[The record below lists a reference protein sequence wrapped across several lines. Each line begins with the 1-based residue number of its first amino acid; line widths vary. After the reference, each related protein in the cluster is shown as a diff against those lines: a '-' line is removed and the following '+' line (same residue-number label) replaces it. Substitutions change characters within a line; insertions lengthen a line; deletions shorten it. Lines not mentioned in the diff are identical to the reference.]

1 MKKEEC
7 DNLITLLK
15 SDQKDAHVGLRNVY
29 TRLKLFY
36 GNEFEFLIKSEY
48 GSGTVVE
55 ITVPSKGGE

>member
-1 MKKEEC
+1 
-7 DNLITLLK
+7 
-15 SDQKDAHVGLRNVY
+15 
-29 TRLKLFY
+29 LKLFY